1 MFRFLLEKR
10 KRAKKTSASG
20 PKGRWKETMQIIVN
34 GKSLDVREGMNIK
47 DLLVELGVQ
56 TRGTAVEVN
65 RTIVPKTTHAERL
78 LEEGDRVEIIRMVGG
93 G

>member
-1 MFRFLLEKR
+1 
-10 KRAKKTSASG
+10 
-20 PKGRWKETMQIIVN
+20 MQIIVN
-34 GKSLDVREGMNIK
+34 GKPLDVREGMNIR

-65 RTIVPKTTHAERL
+65 REIVPKTTHAERH

>member
-1 MFRFLLEKR
+1 
-10 KRAKKTSASG
+10 
-20 PKGRWKETMQIIVN
+20 MQIIVN
-34 GKSLDVREGMNIK
+34 GKPLDVREGMNIK

-56 TRGTAVEVN
+56 TRGTAVEIN
-65 RTIVPKTTHAERL
+65 REIVPKTRHAERR